1 VINKADS
8 FTESQF
14 PLASEEIRLL
24 AELGFA
30 AINAGYVVP
39 ALGIFHGLRVLRP
52 EHAFSYIGIALSH
65 MVVGSFDEAL
75 ACLSDA
81 DLVVTV
87 ERDDLQLYRG
97 LASTLSGNVVAADR
111 ILLELSKKNELDDK
125 QRFFLSTLLQ
135 KKHLL
140 TGATRWP
147 TPAKISLNQAQL
159 AEPENK
165 DSSVNERAASEAN
178 DETSCNELPS
188 CMSSSP
194 NVNFLCDHK

>member
-1 VINKADS
+1 MINKAES
-8 FTESQF
+8 FTEPQF

-30 AINAGYVVP
+30 AINSGYVVP
-39 ALGIFHGLRVLRP
+39 ALGIFHNLRVLRP

-65 MVVGSFDEAL
+65 MAVGSFDEAL

-111 ILLELSKKNELDDK
+111 ILLELSKENGLDDK

-140 TGATRWP
+140 AGATRWP
-147 TPAKISLNQAQL
+147 TPAKISLNQAHL

-165 DSSVNERAASEAN
+165 EGSVNEGVASAANPQAPVLTPAAS
-178 DETSCNELPS
+178 SLPG
-188 CMSSSP
+188 
-194 NVNFLCDHK
+194 

>member
-1 VINKADS
+1 MINKADS
-8 FTESQF
+8 FIEPQF

-24 AELGFA
+24 AEMGFA
-30 AINAGYVVP
+30 AINSGYTVP
-39 ALGIFHGLRVLRP
+39 ALGIFHNLRVLRP

-65 MVVGSFDEAL
+65 MAMGSFDEAL

-81 DLVVTV
+81 DSLVSV

-97 LASTLSGNVVAADR
+97 LASTLCGNGLAADR
-111 ILLELSKKNELDDK
+111 ILSELSKENGLGDK

-147 TPAKISLNQAQL
+147 TPARISLNQAHL
-159 AEPENK
+159 AEPDNK
-165 DSSVNERAASEAN
+165 EGNVNEGAASQAN
-178 DETSCNELPS
+178 QLSPSMIPAASSLPGW
-188 CMSSSP
+188 
-194 NVNFLCDHK
+194 

>member
-1 VINKADS
+1 MIYKADS

-39 ALGIFHGLRVLRP
+39 ALGIFHNLRVLRP

-65 MVVGSFDEAL
+65 MAIGSFDKAL
-75 ACLSDA
+75 TCLSDA

-97 LASTLSGNVVAADR
+97 LASSLSGNVAAADR
-111 ILLELSKKNELDDK
+111 ILLELSKENELDDK
-125 QRFFLSTLLQ
+125 QRFFFDHIVA
-135 KKHLL
+135 KKAFI
-140 TGATRWP
+140 GGFYP
-147 TPAKISLNQAQL
+147 L
-159 AEPENK
+159 AYTSEDKFE
-165 DSSVNERAASEAN
+165 SSAVG
-178 DETSCNELPS
+178 
-188 CMSSSP
+188 
-194 NVNFLCDHK
+194 

>member
-1 VINKADS
+1 MINKADR
-8 FTESQF
+8 FTEPQF

-30 AINAGYVVP
+30 AVNAGYVVP
-39 ALGIFHGLRVLRP
+39 AMGIFHNLRVLRP

-65 MVVGSFDEAL
+65 MAIGSFDEAL
-75 ACLSDA
+75 TCLSDA
-81 DLVVTV
+81 ALVVTV

-97 LASTLSGNVVAADR
+97 LASILSGNLVTGDR
-111 ILLELSKKNELDDK
+111 ILLELSKGNGLDDR
-125 QRFFLSTLLQ
+125 QRFFLTTLLQ

-159 AEPENK
+159 AEPGTKEG
-165 DSSVNERAASEAN
+165 SVNEEASSEAN
-178 DETSCNELPS
+178 PLSPSMTPAANSLPGW
-188 CMSSSP
+188 
-194 NVNFLCDHK
+194 

>member
-8 FTESQF
+8 FTEPQF
-14 PLASEEIRLL
+14 PLASDEIRLL

-30 AINAGYVVP
+30 AINAGYIVP
-39 ALGIFHGLRVLRP
+39 ALGIFHNLRVLRP
-52 EHAFSYIGIALSH
+52 EHAFPYIGIALSH
-65 MVVGSFDEAL
+65 MANGSFDEAL
-75 ACLSDA
+75 TCLSDA

-97 LASTLSGNVVAADR
+97 LASTLSGNVAAADQ
-111 ILLELSKKNELDDK
+111 ILLALSKENRLDDK

-140 TGATRWP
+140 AGATRWP
-147 TPAKISLNQAQL
+147 TPAKISLNQAYL

-165 DSSVNERAASEAN
+165 EGSVNAEAASEAN
-178 DETSCNELPS
+178 PQSPSTTPAAISLPGW
-188 CMSSSP
+188 
-194 NVNFLCDHK
+194 

>member
-1 VINKADS
+1 MINKADS
-8 FTESQF
+8 FTEPQF

-39 ALGIFHGLRVLRP
+39 ALGIFHHLRVLRP

-65 MVVGSFDEAL
+65 MAIGSFDEAL
-75 ACLSDA
+75 ACLADA

-111 ILLELSKKNELDDK
+111 IFSELSKENGLDDK

-140 TGATRWP
+140 TGAARWP
-147 TPAKISLNQAQL
+147 TPAKISLKQAPL

-165 DSSVNERAASEAN
+165 EGSVNAGAVSEAN
-178 DETSCNELPS
+178 PQ
-188 CMSSSP
+188 
-194 NVNFLCDHK
+194 

>member
-1 VINKADS
+1 MINKADS
-8 FTESQF
+8 FTEPQF
-14 PLASEEIRLL
+14 PLSSEEIRLL

-39 ALGIFHGLRVLRP
+39 ALGIFHNLRVLRP

-65 MVVGSFDEAL
+65 MAIGSLDEAV
-75 ACLSDA
+75 ACLSEA
-81 DLVVTV
+81 DLVVTI

-97 LASTLSGNVVAADR
+97 LASALSGNVVAADR
-111 ILLELSKKNELDDK
+111 ILLELSRENGLDDK

-140 TGATRWP
+140 AGATRWP

-159 AEPENK
+159 AEPKNK
-165 DSSVNERAASEAN
+165 EGSVNAGAVSEAN
-178 DETSCNELPS
+178 PQ
-188 CMSSSP
+188 SSSLTP
-194 NVNFLCDHK
+194 AASSLPGW

>member
-1 VINKADS
+1 MINKADS
-8 FTESQF
+8 FSAPQF
-14 PLASEEIRLL
+14 PLSSEEIRLL

-39 ALGIFHGLRVLRP
+39 ALGIFHNLRVLRP

-65 MVVGSFDEAL
+65 MAIGSFDEAL
-75 ACLSDA
+75 SCVSDA

-97 LASTLSGNVVAADR
+97 LASTLSGNMVAADR
-111 ILLELSKKNELDDK
+111 IFVELSKENELDDK
-125 QRFFLSTLLQ
+125 QRFFLSALFQ

-140 TGATRWP
+140 AGATRWP
-147 TPAKISLNQAQL
+147 TPARISLDQAPL

-165 DSSVNERAASEAN
+165 EGSDNGGAGSEA
-178 DETSCNELPS
+178 TP
-188 CMSSSP
+188 
-194 NVNFLCDHK
+194 

>member
-8 FTESQF
+8 FTEPQF

-39 ALGIFHGLRVLRP
+39 ALGIFHNLRVLRP
-52 EHAFSYIGIALSH
+52 EHAFSYIGVALSH
-65 MVVGSFDEAL
+65 MAIGSFDEAIT
-75 ACLSDA
+75 CLSDA

-97 LASTLSGNVVAADR
+97 LAASLSGNVSAGDR
-111 ILLELSKKNELDDK
+111 ILLELSKENGLDDR
-125 QRFFLSTLLQ
+125 QRFFLTTLLQ

-140 TGATRWP
+140 AGAARWP
-147 TPAKISLNQAQL
+147 TPAKINLNQAQS
-159 AEPENK
+159 AEPETK
-165 DSSVNERAASEAN
+165 EGSANEEAASEA
-178 DETSCNELPS
+178 SPLSPS
-188 CMSSSP
+188 MTPAAKSP
-194 NVNFLCDHK
+194 PGW

>member
-8 FTESQF
+8 FTEPQF

-30 AINAGYVVP
+30 AINAGYIVP
-39 ALGIFHGLRVLRP
+39 ALGIFHNLRALRP

-65 MVVGSFDEAL
+65 MAIGSFDEAL
-75 ACLSDA
+75 TCLSDA

-111 ILLELSKKNELDDK
+111 ILLELSKENGLDDK
-125 QRFFLSTLLQ
+125 QRFFLNTLLQ
-135 KKHLL
+135 KKHLFA
-140 TGATRWP
+140 GATRWP
-147 TPAKISLNQAQL
+147 TPAKISSRPPPLS
-159 AEPENK
+159 EPENK
-165 DSSVNERAASEAN
+165 EGCGKAGAAEKVNPQSPSMAPAAS
-178 DETSCNELPS
+178 SLPGW
-188 CMSSSP
+188 
-194 NVNFLCDHK
+194 

>member
-1 VINKADS
+1 MINKADS
-8 FTESQF
+8 FTEPQF

-24 AELGFA
+24 AELGYA
-30 AINAGYVVP
+30 AINAGYIAP
-39 ALGIFHGLRVLRP
+39 ALGIFHNLRVLRP

-65 MVVGSFDEAL
+65 MAVGSVDEAL
-75 ACLSDA
+75 TCLSDA

-97 LASTLSGNVVAADR
+97 LASTLAGNVVAADR
-111 ILLELSKKNELDDK
+111 ILLELSKENGLDDK

-140 TGATRWP
+140 MGATRWP
-147 TPAKISLNQAQL
+147 TPAKISLNLAHL

-165 DSSVNERAASEAN
+165 EGCVTEGAAGEAN
-178 DETSCNELPS
+178 PKSPS
-188 CMSSSP
+188 ITPASSSLP
-194 NVNFLCDHK
+194 G

>member
-1 VINKADS
+1 MINKADS
-8 FTESQF
+8 FTEPQF

-24 AELGFA
+24 AELGYA
-30 AINAGYVVP
+30 AINAGYIAP
-39 ALGIFHGLRVLRP
+39 ALGIFHSLRVLRP

-65 MVVGSFDEAL
+65 MAVGSVDEAL
-75 ACLSDA
+75 TCLSDA

-97 LASTLSGNVVAADR
+97 LASALAGNVVAADR
-111 ILLELSKKNELDDK
+111 ILLELSKENGLDDK

-140 TGATRWP
+140 IGATRWP
-147 TPAKISLNQAQL
+147 TPAKISLNQAHL

-165 DSSVNERAASEAN
+165 EGCVTEGAAGEANPKSPSITPAAS
-178 DETSCNELPS
+178 SLPG
-188 CMSSSP
+188 
-194 NVNFLCDHK
+194 

>member
-8 FTESQF
+8 FSEPQF
-14 PLASEEIRLL
+14 PLVSEEIRLL

-39 ALGIFHGLRVLRP
+39 ALGIFHHLRVLRP
-52 EHAFSYIGIALSH
+52 EHAFSYIGIALSY
-65 MVVGSFDEAL
+65 MAIGSSDKAVT
-75 ACLSDA
+75 CLSEA

-87 ERDDLQLYRG
+87 ERDDLKLYRG

-111 ILLELSKKNELDDK
+111 ILSQLSKENGLDDK
-125 QRFFLSTLLQ
+125 QRFFLCTLLQ

-140 TGATRWP
+140 AGATRWP
-147 TPAKISLNQAQL
+147 TPAKMSLNQAHL

-165 DSSVNERAASEAN
+165 EGSVNEGAASEAN
-178 DETSCNELPS
+178 PLSPAMTPAASSLPGW
-188 CMSSSP
+188 
-194 NVNFLCDHK
+194 

>member
-1 VINKADS
+1 MINKADS
-8 FTESQF
+8 FTEPQF
-14 PLASEEIRLL
+14 PLASGEIRLL

-39 ALGIFHGLRVLRP
+39 ALGIFHNLRVLRP

-65 MVVGSFDEAL
+65 MAIGSFDDAL
-75 ACLSDA
+75 KCLSEA
-81 DLVVTV
+81 DLIVTV

-97 LASTLSGNVVAADR
+97 LASSLSGNVVVADR
-111 ILLELSKKNELDDK
+111 ILRELSKENRLDDK
-125 QRFFLSTLLQ
+125 QRFFLNTLLQ

-159 AEPENK
+159 ADPGTKEGG
-165 DSSVNERAASEAN
+165 VNEEAASKAN
-178 DETSCNELPS
+178 PLSPSMTPAANSLPGW
-188 CMSSSP
+188 
-194 NVNFLCDHK
+194 

>member
-1 VINKADS
+1 VINKVDS
-8 FTESQF
+8 FTETQF
-14 PLASEEIRLL
+14 PLASDEIRLL

-30 AINAGYVVP
+30 AINAGYVAP
-39 ALGIFHGLRVLRP
+39 ALGIFHNLRTLRP

-65 MVVGSFDEAL
+65 MAIGSFDEAL

-97 LASTLSGNVVAADR
+97 LAHTLSGNVVAADR
-111 ILLELSKKNELDDK
+111 LLLALSNENGLDEK

-140 TGATRWP
+140 AGAPRWP
-147 TPAKISLNQAQL
+147 TPAKINLNQAQL
-159 AEPENK
+159 AEPGTK
-165 DSSVNERAASEAN
+165 GGSVNEEAASEVNPLSLSMSPAAN
-178 DETSCNELPS
+178 SLPGW
-188 CMSSSP
+188 
-194 NVNFLCDHK
+194 

>member
-1 VINKADS
+1 MINKADS
-8 FTESQF
+8 FTEPQF

-39 ALGIFHGLRVLRP
+39 ALGIFHNLRVLRP
-52 EHAFSYIGIALSH
+52 DHAFSYIGIALSH
-65 MVVGSFDEAL
+65 MAIGSFDEAL
-75 ACLSDA
+75 NCLSDA

-97 LASTLSGNVVAADR
+97 LASAVSGNVVAADR
-111 ILLELSKKNELDDK
+111 IFLELSKENRLDDK

-140 TGATRWP
+140 AGATRWP
-147 TPAKISLNQAQL
+147 TPAKISLNQAYL

-165 DSSVNERAASEAN
+165 EGSVNAEAASEAN
-178 DETSCNELPS
+178 PQSPSTTPAASSLPAW
-188 CMSSSP
+188 
-194 NVNFLCDHK
+194 

>member
-1 VINKADS
+1 MINKADS
-8 FTESQF
+8 FTEPQF

-39 ALGIFHGLRVLRP
+39 AMGIFQNLRVLRP

-65 MVVGSFDEAL
+65 MAIGSFDEAL
-75 ACLSDA
+75 TLLSDA
-81 DLVVTV
+81 ALVVSV

-97 LASTLSGNVVAADR
+97 LAFALSGNVVAADR
-111 ILLELSKKNELDDK
+111 ILLELLKENGLDDK
-125 QRFFLSTLLQ
+125 QRFFLTTLLQ

-140 TGATRWP
+140 SGASLWP

-159 AEPENK
+159 SVSADKEV
-165 DSSVNERAASEAN
+165 SVNPGAATESDRLSLSMTPTA
-178 DETSCNELPS
+178 TSLPGW
-188 CMSSSP
+188 
-194 NVNFLCDHK
+194 

>member
-1 VINKADS
+1 MINKADS
-8 FTESQF
+8 FTEPQF

-24 AELGFA
+24 AELGYA

-39 ALGIFHGLRVLRP
+39 ALGIFHNLRVLRP

-65 MVVGSFDEAL
+65 MALGSFDEAL

-97 LASTLSGNVVAADR
+97 LAFTLSGNVVAADR
-111 ILLELSKKNELDDK
+111 ILFELSKENGLEDK

-140 TGATRWP
+140 AGATHWP
-147 TPAKISLNQAQL
+147 TPAKVSSKQRQL
-159 AEPENK
+159 AELENK
-165 DSSVNERAASEAN
+165 EGSANEGAASVPNPQSPVMTPAA
-178 DETSCNELPS
+178 SSLPG
-188 CMSSSP
+188 
-194 NVNFLCDHK
+194 

>member
-1 VINKADS
+1 MINKADS
-8 FTESQF
+8 FTEPQF
-14 PLASEEIRLL
+14 PLVSEEIRLL

-39 ALGIFHGLRVLRP
+39 ALGIFHNLRVLRP

-65 MVVGSFDEAL
+65 MAIGSFDEAL
-75 ACLSDA
+75 TCLSDA

-97 LASTLSGNVVAADR
+97 LASALSGNLVAADR
-111 ILLELSKKNELDDK
+111 ILTELLKENGLDDK
-125 QRFFLSTLLQ
+125 QRFFLNTLLQ

-147 TPAKISLNQAQL
+147 TPAKISLNQAPL

-165 DSSVNERAASEAN
+165 EGSVNAGAAGEDPKSPSMTPAAS
-178 DETSCNELPS
+178 SLPGW
-188 CMSSSP
+188 
-194 NVNFLCDHK
+194 

>member
-1 VINKADS
+1 MINKADS
-8 FTESQF
+8 FTDPQF

-39 ALGIFHGLRVLRP
+39 AMGIFQNLRVLRP

-65 MVVGSFDEAL
+65 MAIGSFDEAL
-75 ACLSDA
+75 TLLSDA
-81 DLVVTV
+81 ALVVSV

-97 LASTLSGNVVAADR
+97 LAFALSGNVVAADR
-111 ILLELSKKNELDDK
+111 ILLELLKENGLDDK
-125 QRFFLSTLLQ
+125 QRFFLTTLLQ

-140 TGATRWP
+140 SGASLWP

-159 AEPENK
+159 SVSADKEV
-165 DSSVNERAASEAN
+165 SVNPGAATESDRLSLSMTPTA
-178 DETSCNELPS
+178 TSLPGW
-188 CMSSSP
+188 
-194 NVNFLCDHK
+194 